1 MPQSE
6 FPTPA
11 GAYSRLLEGNE
22 RFVGDVPE
30 HPNQDTSRR
39 QSLATSQA
47 PFATLFGCADSRVA
61 AEMIFDVGLGEMF
74 VVRTAGQVTDA
85 VTIGSLE
92 YGVEVLGTPLL
103 IVLGHDSCG
112 AVTAA
117 VDSFTTGNTPGGFIA
132 DVVAQLLPSVVRAQA
147 KGIHDVTGTVEQN
160 TVDTVELLYNRSR
173 ILRDAVDSGR
183 LVMLGMTYH
192 LEDGRVKVVAQRPH
206 EAGEADAG

>member
-1 MPQSE
+1 MPE
-6 FPTPA
+6 PTFATPRA
-11 GAYSRLLEGNE
+11 AYDRLLEGNE
-22 RFVGDVPE
+22 RFVSDVPE
-30 HPNQDTSRR
+30 HPNQDASRR
-39 QSLATSQA
+39 RALASAQA

-74 VVRTAGQVTDA
+74 VVRTAGQVTDG

-117 VDSFTTGNTPGGFIA
+117 VDSFATGDTPGGFIA
-132 DVVAQLLPSVVRAQA
+132 DVVAQLLPSVVRARGN
-147 KGIHDVTGTVEQN
+147 GIDDVNGTVEQN
-160 TVDTVELLYNRSR
+160 TIDTVDLLYNRSR

-192 LEDGRVKVVAQRPH
+192 LGDGRVKVVAQTP
-206 EAGEADAG
+206 ADVPAAPSP